1 MAISINGNGTITGI
15 SVGGLPDGIV
25 DTDMI
30 ANNAVTTAK
39 STITGGKVL
48 QVITGTT
55 QTRAEISGGTGT
67 WHDTNLHASI
77 TPASSSNKVL
87 VMVSGSLHTG
97 NTSSGAIT
105 VFRGGSSGTDIGG
118 ANGYGMLSVHG
129 TGTTGGGG
137 GTQNGGF
144 TVLDSPN
151 TTSATEYRVRLK
163 RVWAGAG
170 GNTQF
175 PSSNNYEKATIILM
189 EIAA

>member
-1 MAISINGNGTITGI
+1 MSITINGNGTVTGI
-15 SVGGLPDGIV
+15 SSLPD
-25 DTDMI
+25 
-30 ANNAVTTAK
+30 TAMATGSVIQVQTG
-39 STITGGKVL
+39 STE
-48 QVITGTT
+48 
-55 QTRAEISGGTGT
+55 TRTEISGGTGT
-67 WHDTNLHASI
+67 WHDTTLTATI
-77 TPASSSNKVL
+77 TPASSSNHIL

-105 VFRGGSSGTDIGG
+105 VFRGGTSGQDIGG
-118 ANGYGMLSVHG
+118 TNGYGMLSVHG

-151 TTSATEYRVRLK
+151 TDQPTEYLVKLK

-175 PSSNNYEKATIILM
+175 PSSNTYEKATITLL
-189 EIAA
+189 EIKG